1 MDMTTQVLTGLV
13 DRTTDGK
20 LEWRSALGR
29 NAFLATVDLI
39 GVIIKPSGGSS
50 NGQRGYSLEILNN
63 EGLIA
68 EVLATDADY
77 AAEIG
82 ARSITDDQ
90 REMIIRLFHLA
101 RRSALNT
108 DATMSELASRLEEMR
123 RGAPAKRASAPR
135 RLLPIRRS
143 P

>member
-13 DRTTDGK
+13 ARTDDGK
-20 LEWRSALGR
+20 LKWRSTWER
-29 NAFLATVDLI
+29 NMFLTTVDSI
-39 GVIIKPSGGSS
+39 GVVIKPSGGSP
-50 NGQRGYSLEILNN
+50 NGKRGYALEIMNE

-68 EVLATDADY
+68 EVLETDEDY
-77 AAEIG
+77 AAKVG

-101 RRSALNT
+101 RRSARDT
-108 DATMSELASRLEEMR
+108 EATLSELASRLEEMR

>member
-29 NAFLATVDLI
+29 NAFLATVGLI

-82 ARSITDDQ
+82 ARSITDEQ
-90 REMIIRLFHLA
+90 REMIVRLFHLA
-101 RRSALNT
+101 RHSALNT

-123 RGAPAKRASAPR
+123 REAPAKRAPR
-135 RLLPIRRS
+135 VSFPTLRS
-143 P
+143 S